1 MFILTV
7 AGKEN
12 EGAYSVND
20 TDGNQILYLFEEQ
33 DDATRYAMMLE
44 EEDYPEMHVIEVEDE
59 VMIKTCEIHDYNY
72 TVITSDDIVVPPDT
86 KKFEKFIDKLYNS
99 NVAEIKV
106 VENFDF
112 NGWYSH
118 DIEPLESEDTMSILN
133 RYIEE
138 SEINLDKSIVQKMLQ
153 EVYREACEMV

>member
-7 AGKEN
+7 AGKEG
-12 EGAYSVND
+12 EGAYSV
-20 TDGNQILYLFEEQ
+20 TDAEGNQILYLFEEE

-86 KKFEKFIDKLYNS
+86 KHDFI
-99 NVAEIKV
+99 
-106 VENFDF
+106 
-112 NGWYSH
+112 
-118 DIEPLESEDTMSILN
+118 
-133 RYIEE
+133 
-138 SEINLDKSIVQKMLQ
+138 
-153 EVYREACEMV
+153 